1 MGVYFGI
8 KINKYIFFLIILFSP
23 HFAFILS
30 FVCDILKKKHRRIK
44 KMNDVCEHE
53 LNVKKTVATYLHKY
67 GMIQHQIGSYN
78 YFMTKILPNIIHE
91 YSYNEIKVDKEQPQ
105 QTIDS
110 STTPATTTTTTGAPT
125 SGANNKP
132 MYKIIFGKVTL
143 KKPQTRE
150 SDGYIHEITPN
161 DARIRGLNY
170 SACVLVDVT
179 QEIYRK
185 GKQSEW
191 VLSGTRVFKELLVG
205 KIPVMVGSVL
215 CTLNQSQQT
224 KRQPEIDQSTLK
236 ECMYDY
242 GGYFII
248 KGKEKVIIT
257 QETLRTNYPY
267 VTKVRTNTSKFAYQ
281 CEIRSGHGI
290 KMRTTSTLYIYVTK
304 GKGGSTP
311 YVYVKM
317 PFLTDLVPILT
328 IYRLLDIHDLNGIFE
343 TLNISTEDNNNDA
356 NQQDKQN
363 KQNKTFEEQLRALI
377 IQQSAVLTLD
387 IDDVYTWVYSK
398 LSSSSSANN
407 QNTNS
412 TPGTEEITSREKKI
426 QAVHHI
432 IANELLPHMGN
443 GKIAETAEERK
454 INIGRKAHFLGYAL
468 RKTYSYL
475 KEGKEDDI
483 DDIGNKRFT
492 SPGILMALLCRPMYR
507 NMLKVM
513 KMLLEKSLKNNKY
526 TTVTDAINSR
536 LVTHAFRY
544 ALSTGNWGILKNS
557 DQQTGV
563 AQVLSRNQV
572 FSTVSHITRINHNIN
587 RKGRVSKPRQVH
599 TSHWMLI
606 DPIETPESEG
616 CGLQK
621 QFAFLSGIRI
631 GFQPEPII
639 TLILSKEFARFIVI
653 VPLLET
659 TREIRKKYFP
669 VFVNMILIGYV
680 SDPQRLLVA
689 MRMIRQKQWIP
700 DQTSIIWE
708 NNEFCIDVDEGCCLR
723 PVFVT
728 AKLSELSLF
737 FKQNNPTD
745 TDTWTKLINQGFVV
759 YLDKREAQTTLTVC
773 EFPSSTHQNS
783 LYTEI
788 HTSLLTGLCGSLI
801 PFADFNQTPRNIYQA
816 NMQKQTVAMPNS
828 NFQNRFDSMFHVL
841 EYIQKPLVTTMTADL
856 LQYNEIPAGINA
868 MVLIACYQGYN
879 VEDAIIFNKRSKDFG
894 MFQSSFYRTYHETEH
909 KYGTHREVI
918 TVPDLKK
925 CKNVKDANYSKLQ
938 QDGIPKVGQQMT
950 ANDVLIGKV
959 LILNHSKKK
968 EKGGIPGIDDSKGG
982 GTGLNQIVEE
992 FRDQSVPLR
1001 SDEPCQVDKVIR
1013 TQNKD
1018 ATSSVTVR
1026 TRATRKPQVGDKF
1039 CFTPDHQV
1047 LTDQGW
1053 IPIAK
1058 VTKEHMVAVLYQDQ
1072 SLCYQ
1077 RPTAIY
1083 EYDCENEELYDIK
1096 TEQIDLCVTK
1106 NHKLWVKQK
1115 GQKIFELIEAF
1126 KIHDKKVNFQKNAI
1140 VHYGHQEC
1148 RLFIQNLMRINKLCV
1163 YYVGREKDA
1172 DDFQTLCLHAGWSCN
1187 IKKIENHK
1195 WKLTILKLKSQNQ
1208 PVACIKKTTLYTGKV
1223 HCIEVPFHVL
1233 YVRRNGKPCF
1243 SGNSSRHGQ
1252 KGVLGIIM
1260 EPEDLPVAPD
1270 GSVPDIIINPHSMP
1284 RRMTIGQLVECLMG
1298 LLCLASGKIGDGT
1311 IFRPRSV
1318 EQIAKSIHDW
1328 NQTDHDQHGNSNVK
1342 CPPFGNFQF
1351 INGMTGEPMRGKTLF
1366 FGPVFYQRLKH
1377 MPIDKIHCLTPDHEV
1392 LTEDGWKLGIDI
1404 DIKKTKIG
1412 TFDQKEGKIVYA
1424 YAIRKFIYEYNGEL
1438 YHTKNDAL
1446 DFIVTPNHQMWCS
1459 IETKPQWQFIMAN
1472 EVSDLKLDVFYRG
1485 IDNIFICSPKK
1496 DMKKIEN
1503 YKGQVFCFEVPG
1515 NIFCVRRGSTK
1526 PAVWTGNSRAGG
1538 PVQILTR
1545 QPQEGRSRDGGL
1557 RFGEMERDAIIGHGG
1572 SGILQDR
1579 LMLNSDKFGVMVC
1592 SKCGHFAQKSPPH
1605 YVQTTFL
1612 SEGPYCRPCK
1622 TGQYCVARYVPY
1634 AWKLLYQELQA
1645 MHIQPRMILK

>member
-1 MGVYFGI
+1 MQPSI
-8 KINKYIFFLIILFSP
+8 SEHEIN
-23 HFAFILS
+23 
-30 FVCDILKKKHRRIK
+30 IK
-44 KMNDVCEHE
+44 KT
-53 LNVKKTVATYLHKY
+53 LATYLHKF
-67 GMIQHQIGSYN
+67 GIIQHQIGSYN
-78 YFMTKILPNIIHE
+78 YFMTRILPNIIHE
-91 YSYNEIKVDKEQPQ
+91 YSYHEIK
-105 QTIDS
+105 IDNKDDS
-110 STTPATTTTTTGAPT
+110 KDTKDSKDTSASTTT
-125 SGANNKP
+125 STVNKP
-132 MYKIIFGKVTL
+132 MYKILFGKVTL

-150 SDGYIHEITPN
+150 SDGSIHEITPN

-179 QEIYRK
+179 QEIYRR

-215 CTLNQSQQT
+215 CTLNQSQLG
-224 KRQPEIDQSTLK
+224 KRQPEIDHATLK

-257 QETLRTNYPY
+257 QETLRTNFPY
-267 VTKVRTNTSKFAYQ
+267 VTKVRIKTSKFAYQ

-290 KMRTTSTLYIYVTK
+290 KMRTTSTLYIYVTS

-311 YVYVKM
+311 LIYVKM
-317 PFLTDLVPILT
+317 PFLTELVPIVT
-328 IYRLLDIHDLNGIFE
+328 IYRLLDIHTLKGIFD
-343 TLNISTEDNNNDA
+343 TLNSLETENETA
-356 NQQDKQN
+356 EQKQPQDGPGDEK
-363 KQNKTFEEQLRALI
+363 KESLDDQLKALI
-377 IQQSAVLTLD
+377 IQQSAVLNLD
-387 IDDVYTWVYSK
+387 IDDIYNWVHSK
-398 LSSSSSANN
+398 LSSSTT
-407 QNTNS
+407 NT
-412 TPGTEEITSREKKI
+412 TGTTGTAAGTTGAAATAGEEATSREKKI

-443 GKIAETAEERK
+443 GKIAETPAERK
-454 INIGRKAHFLGYAL
+454 TNIARKAHFLGYAL
-468 RKTYSYL
+468 RKTYTYF

-492 SPGILMALLCRPMYR
+492 SPGVLMALLCRPTYR

-513 KMLLEKSLKNNKY
+513 KMLLERSLKNNKY
-526 TTVTDAINSR
+526 TTVTDVINSR

-599 TSHWMLI
+599 PSHWMLI

-639 TLILSKEFARFIVI
+639 TLLLSKEFSRYVAI

-659 TREIRKKYFP
+659 TVSIRKNFCP

-680 SDPQRLLVA
+680 DDSQRLLLA
-689 MRMIRQKQWIP
+689 MTTVRQKQWIP
-700 DQTSIIWE
+700 AQTSIILK
-708 NNEFCIDVDEGCCLR
+708 NNEFCIDVDEGCSIR

-728 AKLSELSLF
+728 DKLSELTAF
-737 FKQNNPTD
+737 FKQNDPVNSE
-745 TDTWTKLINQGFVV
+745 TWIKLIDQGFVV
-759 YLDKREAQTTLTVC
+759 YLDKREADATIVAD
-773 EFPSSTHQNS
+773 EFPWTKRNKA

-788 HTSLLTGLCGSLI
+788 HASLQTGVCGSLI
-801 PFADFNQTPRNIYQA
+801 PFADLNQTPRNIYQA

-841 EYIQKPLVTTMTADL
+841 EYIQKPLVTTMTADAL
-856 LQYNEIPAGINA
+856 KYNEIPAGVNA
-868 MVLIACYQGYN
+868 MVLIACYNGYN

-894 MFQSSFYRTYHETEH
+894 MFRSSFYRTYHETEH

-918 TVPDLKK
+918 TTPDLKK
-925 CKNVKDANYSKLQ
+925 CKNIKDANYSKLQ
-938 QDGIPKVGQQMT
+938 EDGIPKVGQQM
-950 ANDVLIGKV
+950 APNDILIGKV

-968 EKGGIPGIDDSKGG
+968 DKGGIPGIDDSKGAA
-982 GTGLNQIVEE
+982 GLNQIVEE

-1026 TRATRKPQVGDKF
+1026 TRATRKPEVGDKF
-1039 CFTPDHQV
+1039 CFTGDHDV

-1053 IPIAK
+1053 IPIAD
-1058 VTKEHMVAVLYQDQ
+1058 VTGKHKVAVLSNGQFLGYEN
-1072 SLCYQ
+1072 
-1077 RPTAIY
+1077 PTALY
-1083 EYDCENEELYDIK
+1083 EYDCQNEELYEIQSQ
-1096 TEQIDLCVTK
+1096 EIDLCVTK

-1115 GQKIFELIEAF
+1115 GHDRFELIEAF
-1126 KIHDKKVNFQKNAI
+1126 KLFDKQVRFQKNAAVNFTCQRELLI
-1140 VHYGHQEC
+1140 T
-1148 RLFIQNLMRINKLCV
+1148 NMRET
-1163 YYVGREKDA
+1163 RSQKDA
-1172 DDFQTLCLHAGWSCN
+1172 DDFQTLCLHAGWSCDVQ
-1187 IKKIENHK
+1187 KIENDK
-1195 WKLTILKLKSQNQ
+1195 WKLTIHKRTSENQ
-1208 PVACIKKTTLYTGKV
+1208 PVALIKNTRLYSGKV
-1223 HCIEVPFHVL
+1223 YCIEVPSHVL
-1233 YVRRNGKPCF
+1233 YIRRNGKPCF

-1252 KGVLGIIM
+1252 KGVLGIVM

-1284 RRMTIGQLVECLMG
+1284 SRMTIGQLAESLMG
-1298 LLCLASGKIGDGT
+1298 LLCLATGKIGDGT

-1318 EQIAKSIHDW
+1318 TQIAKAIHDW
-1328 NQTDHDQHGNSNVK
+1328 NQTDRDKNGNANVK
-1342 CPPFGNFQF
+1342 CPPTGNFQF
-1351 INGMTGEPMRGKTLF
+1351 INGMTGEPMKGKTLF

-1392 LTEDGWKLGIDI
+1392 LTEDGWTLGIDI
-1404 DIKKTKIG
+1404 DIKKTKIA
-1412 TFDQKEGKIVYA
+1412 TLESKEGKMTYA
-1424 YAIRKFIYEYNGEL
+1424 YASKKFIYDYAGDL
-1438 YHTKNDAL
+1438 YHIKNDEL
-1446 DFIVTPNHQMWCS
+1446 DFIVTPNHRMWCT
-1459 IETKPQWQFIMAN
+1459 IQTKPQWEFILAN
-1472 EVSDLKLDVFYRG
+1472 EIYRLHIDVIYRG
-1485 IDNIFICSPKK
+1485 LDDIFKCCAKT
-1496 DMKKIEN
+1496 DMHKIED

-1515 NIFCVRRGSTK
+1515 NIFCVRRK
-1526 PAVWTGNSRAGG
+1526 AKAVWTGNSRAGG

-1579 LMLNSDKFGVMVC
+1579 LMLNSDKFLVVIC

-1605 YVQTTFL
+1605 CVQTTFL
-1612 SEGPYCRPCK
+1612 TEGPYCRPCK
-1622 TGQYCVARYVPY
+1622 TGQHCVPRYVPY